1 MKIEIWSDIAC
12 PFCYIGS
19 RHLELALERLPFR
32 DEVEIHWRSFQLD
45 PQAEVEQESDTIA
58 MLASKYGMSREQ
70 AAANQAQV
78 AERAAEV
85 GLEMSPEGGVP
96 TNTLDAHRLLH
107 LADTHDLQ
115 NALKQRLFRAHF
127 TERVNVGHRDVLR
140 ALALEV
146 GLPAADVDRV
156 LDSQEFA
163 LEVAGDQQQAGNFGV
178 RGVPFFVLDRKYGL
192 SGAQPVEVFEQALTE
207 SWEAREESGQP
218 GQ

>member
-12 PFCYIGS
+12 PFCYIGG
-19 RHLELALERLPFR
+19 RHLELAMENMPFR

-45 PQAEVEQESDTIA
+45 PQAEVDQDTDTIT
-58 MLASKYGMSREQ
+58 MLARKYGMSREQ
-70 AAANQAQV
+70 AEANQAQV
-78 AERAAEV
+78 AERAGQV
-85 GLEMSPEGGVP
+85 GLTMSPQGGIP

-107 LADTHDLQ
+107 LAAGHGLQ
-115 NALKQRLFRAHF
+115 HALKQRLFRAHF
-127 TERVNVGHRDVLR
+127 AERVNVGHREVLR
-140 ALALEV
+140 GLAAEV

-192 SGAQPVEVFEQALTE
+192 SGAQPVEVFEQALRE
-207 SWEAREESGQP
+207 SWAERGQSGQ
-218 GQ
+218 